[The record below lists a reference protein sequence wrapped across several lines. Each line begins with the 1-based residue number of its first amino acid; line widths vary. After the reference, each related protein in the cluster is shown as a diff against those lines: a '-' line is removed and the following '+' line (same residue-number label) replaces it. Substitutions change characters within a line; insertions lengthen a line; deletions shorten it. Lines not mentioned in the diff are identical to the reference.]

1 MRLVF
6 RGNARSDSRLALSP
20 ALHASLRMFTC
31 AALLGGTLSLLALP
45 LAARAAEPASSLSS
59 DAGFVAL
66 AGLTPAAAAAP
77 ETAVADAATID
88 ASATVDSSAA
98 VDASATDGPAQL
110 LNTPAD
116 VVSMTANPLD
126 DRVLAQQRGGASGLT
141 MIAATP
147 RSMGNAVTLWDEI
160 APPAPLPVP
169 VDAARTAQGNA
180 ASYIR
185 K

>member
-6 RGNARSDSRLALSP
+6 RGNARPHSRLALCP

-31 AALLGGTLSLLALP
+31 AALLGGTFSLLALP
-45 LAARAAEPASSLSS
+45 SAVRAEEPASSLSS

-66 AGLTPAAAAAP
+66 AGLTPAAAATL
-77 ETAVADAATID
+77 ETAVTDAATID
-88 ASATVDSSAA
+88 AFATVDTTATVDST
-98 VDASATDGPAQL
+98 ATDGPAQL

-116 VVSMTANPLD
+116 VVSMTTHPLD

-147 RSMGNAVTLWDEI
+147 RSLGNAVTLWDEI